1 MACACKAN
9 KELAYLHKKY
19 GYKVKPT
26 IREKAN
32 YYGVEGL
39 KNIIASIIIFLSTPL
54 LLLYVLYISFLTK
67 ERKISITKL
76 FRFKKNSYKQ

>member
-19 GYKVKPT
+19 GYKVRPT

-39 KNIIASIIIFLSTPL
+39 KNIIASIII
-54 LLLYVLYISFLTK
+54 
-67 ERKISITKL
+67 KIIL
-76 FRFKKNSYKQ
+76 PILV